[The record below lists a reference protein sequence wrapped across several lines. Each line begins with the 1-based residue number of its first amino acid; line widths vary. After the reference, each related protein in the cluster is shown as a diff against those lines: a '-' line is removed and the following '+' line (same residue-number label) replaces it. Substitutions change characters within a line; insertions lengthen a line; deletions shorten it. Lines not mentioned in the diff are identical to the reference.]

1 MVVAWR
7 GRGAI
12 VSRQRADGGTLAELL
27 ARAADPQ
34 DYNDW
39 LAQVR
44 QARYCAHPIRL
55 AGETRIADSATGE
68 LAVVFSSANRPDGV
82 LLKACGQRRSTVC
95 PSCAAVYRSD
105 AWQLIAAGLQGG
117 KGVPASVATNPMVFV
132 TLTAPSFGAVHACRV
147 ENRRPLACRPRR
159 QQATCDHGVPQA
171 CWDQHD
177 DDDEVVGQALCPSC
191 FDYEGAVLWNALASE
206 LWRRTTI
213 YLRRALAQE
222 AGVSM
227 VKLDRQIRLSY
238 ARVVEYQ
245 GRGLVHVHAVV
256 RLDPKGSTE
265 ASAADARPAFSTE
278 TLVAAMLRA
287 AAAVRVAYPAGH
299 GQALARWGAQI
310 DVRPIAID
318 GGDATSAR
326 VVAAYIAKYA
336 TKSTDSLGH
345 LDHRLRAADL
355 ATLAVN
361 PHLRRLVETAWRLG
375 GQEELADLRLRYW
388 AHALGFRGHWLTKSR
403 SYSTTLGALRS
414 ARQSWAA
421 ERRRPRQSGDPGQPR
436 PGSDHEV
443 SPEHGEDEALV
454 LKDWRYVASGYS
466 TWGDALL
473 AETARVEADAAR
485 RIAREETG
493 APRKEAGAAE
503 QAEGAGPPAGG
514 DPR

>member
-12 VSRQRADGGTLAELL
+12 VSRQRPDGGTLAELL

-34 DYNDW
+34 DYNAW

-44 QARYCAHPIRL
+44 QARYCAHPVRL
-55 AGETRIADSATGE
+55 AGQTRIADSATGE

-117 KGVPASVATNPMVFV
+117 KGVPPSVATNPMVFV

-147 ENRRPLACRPRR
+147 EDGRPLACRPRR
-159 QQATCDHGVPQA
+159 QPGSCDHGVPQA
-171 CWDQHD
+171 CWDCHD
-177 DDDEVVGQALCPSC
+177 GDDEVVGQPLCPSC

-213 YLRRALAQE
+213 YARRALAKGAAISVVE
-222 AGVSM
+222 
-227 VKLDRQIRLSY
+227 LEREIRLSY

-245 GRGLVHVHAVV
+245 RRGLVHVHAVV
-256 RLDPKGSTE
+256 RLDPKGSTD

-278 TLVAAMLRA
+278 TLGAAMLRA
-287 AAAVRVAYPAGH
+287 AAAVGVAYPDGY
-299 GQALARWGAQI
+299 GQAPARWGAQI
-310 DVRPIAID
+310 DVRPITID
-318 GGDATSAR
+318 GDDATSAR
-326 VVAAYIAKYA
+326 VVAAYIAKYS

-361 PHLRRLVETAWRLG
+361 PHLRGLVETAWRLG
-375 GQEELADLRLRYW
+375 GQAELADLRLRYW

-403 SYSTTLGALRS
+403 SYSTTLGALRR
-414 ARQSWAA
+414 ARESWAD
-421 ERRRPRQSGDPGQPR
+421 ERRRARGGGDSGQPR
-436 PGSDHEV
+436 PGSDHER

-454 LKDWRYVASGYS
+454 LKDWRYVARGYS

-473 AETARVEADAAR
+473 AETARVEADATR
-485 RIAREETG
+485 RIAREESVVL
-493 APRKEAGAAE
+493 RREAATQ
-503 QAEGAGPPAGG
+503 QAEGAGPPAAGE
-514 DPR
+514 PR